1 LGIGREVPQVEPMNP
16 SRSEHYLRQ
25 AIDLCGRTLGA
36 NRFELTLSQRR
47 IAQELGLSISTMR
60 RHIAA
65 WPCVISDVPLCVD
78 LDLMPNPPAT
88 AAARPADRR
97 VRARH
102 IQEHPL
108 GREQSVDTNALAL
121 SLLETATQLLAAA
134 VALLEAPEIARS
146 STDQLRASRAVA
158 TSQDSQSDF
167 LSTKETDFLTTKGM
181 TRAEPSARERTARD
195 TARSSTTHSGVART
209 KQLTSSEDVQQ
220 SIAPL
225 LDYCRRTNKSLPDR
239 TGLQRLSMHDKA
251 DIDRAVRHVL
261 AMAKNNSEI
270 RSPFGLLINVLDRG
284 EVPVSSPNQTSP
296 PPLAPSD
303 STPGSTDPQITAV
316 AEALAA
322 YPEFWDTHIATRQHI
337 GILAR
342 RPSPQALAMRLAAEF
357 LTSPALL
364 VTAHEYLGRQESV
377 LLDQAAATG

>member
-1 LGIGREVPQVEPMNP
+1 MNP

-25 AIDLCGRTLGA
+25 AIELCGRPLGG

-47 IAQELGLSISTMR
+47 IAEELGLSISTMR
-60 RHIAA
+60 RHIGA
-65 WPCVISDVPLCVD
+65 WQCVISDVPLCVD
-78 LDLMPNPPAT
+78 LDLVPNPPASASAS
-88 AAARPADRR
+88 AAARPANGHART
-97 VRARH
+97 RH
-102 IQEHPL
+102 IQEHSLLHEP
-108 GREQSVDTNALAL
+108 SVDTNALAL

-134 VALLEAPEIARS
+134 VALLEAPEVARS
-146 STDQLRASRAVA
+146 SPNQLRATRAVA
-158 TSQDSQSDF
+158 TSQDSQSDLLF
-167 LSTKETDFLTTKGM
+167 TKEPDLLTTTAM

-195 TARSSTTHSGVART
+195 TARSATTRSGLART
-209 KQLTSSEDVQQ
+209 EELTSSEDVQQ

-239 TGLQRLSMHDKA
+239 TGLQRLSMHYQA

-284 EVPVSSPNQTSP
+284 EVPVSSPSQTTSSP
-296 PPLAPSD
+296 LTPPD
-303 STPGSTDPQITAV
+303 STPGSTDPEITAV

-322 YPEFWDTHIATRQHI
+322 YPEFWDTHIAARQQI

-342 RPSPQALAMRLAAEF
+342 RPSQPKALAVRLAAEF

-364 VTAHEYLGRQESV
+364 VTAQEYLGRQASE
-377 LLDQAAATG
+377 LLDQATATG